1 MQIVNIS
8 YLSLEMVVIKDD
20 ARGFSNEMP
29 LVFQC
34 RNCMSRE
41 LTGFR
46 HGQDRRG
53 FSRTEG
59 GAQKNKNK
67 IKIRTKLFAPM
78 VGG

>member
-1 MQIVNIS
+1 MQIVNIL

-34 RNCMSRE
+34 RYCMSRE

-53 FSRTEG
+53 FSRTEH
-59 GAQKNKNK
+59 GAQNKNK
-67 IKIRTKLFAPM
+67 KK
-78 VGG
+78 